1 MIPFFFL
8 RKPKV
13 HLIAAVFQLASFSCY
28 QLLPCMCLLFLQSK
42 LPCNFPMCINIK
54 LMRQTWCIFAPISR
68 WLCSKHTLTCQVW
81 KPDSCMQTTGKKNR
95 WCMTH

>member
-1 MIPFFFL
+1 
-8 RKPKV
+8 
-13 HLIAAVFQLASFSCY
+13 VFQLASFSCY